1 MLRLRV
7 RPFVALGEV
16 FGSELRDCLR
26 MAPVG
31 SDVNPNLE
39 SKCRKSTN
47 QTTASTQLNSARLER
62 QVIPTEIQTYSNRIQ
77 WIQCIWK
84 AWAEKEM
91 NICLAAAPLGK
102 IM

>member
-31 SDVNPNLE
+31 SDVNPKLE
-39 SKCRKSTN
+39 SKCSSAASR
-47 QTTASTQLNSARLER
+47 QTKPQLQLSSTQLNSSA
-62 QVIPTEIQTYSNRIQ
+62 
-77 WIQCIWK
+77 K
-84 AWAEKEM
+84 
-91 NICLAAAPLGK
+91 
-102 IM
+102 